1 MDRADKLDLAQAIAM
16 KRSIINKRKTVYG
29 IYEPSESGPKLL
41 RCIQERKGKYVEVD
55 MKPTVTVPAKL
66 ERFITVK
73 KRFKIGF
80 GGRSGAKSNTFGDI
94 FAAQAKDYGNKTVCL
109 RELQNSIEDSV
120 HALLS
125 EEIKRLGF
133 DDFEITNNAIRLKG
147 EDVFKFKGLARNPD
161 AVKSMFGFKRAWA
174 EEAQT
179 LSEDSLTMLT
189 PTIREKDSELWFSLN
204 PGSSEDPISKRFLAP
219 FYDALLRDGYY
230 EDDLHLIVWINYTDN
245 PWHSAELEQERLFD
259 KASLSRSAYDHK
271 WLGHYNDSV
280 ENALIQSEW
289 FDACIDAHKKIG
301 TVDQWARGAKYGAH
315 DPSDVGPDSKGY
327 AARHGSLVYSIE
339 EKQDGTINDGGDWAT
354 GLAIQQGIDHFS
366 FDADGMGVGLSRDV
380 SKAFDSKPIEAHM
393 FKGSESP
400 DHANA
405 IYEDCLVNGVKGNK
419 TNKQVFRNKRA
430 QNYQRLRDRC
440 YKTYQA
446 VQEGKF
452 IDPQELISFDSS
464 MALLPKLRSEL
475 CRMPVKPNANGLI
488 ELYTK
493 AIMKSKFKIM
503 SPNLGDSVMMLMTA
517 PAVEVKHQ
525 KINFVGWG

>member
-16 KRSIINKRKTVYG
+16 KRSIVNKRKTVYG
-29 IYEPSESGPKLL
+29 IYEPSENGPKLL

-66 ERFITVK
+66 ERFITVN

-245 PWHSAELEQERLFD
+245 PWHSPELEQERIFD
-259 KASLSRSAYDHK
+259 KA
-271 WLGHYNDSV
+271 N
-280 ENALIQSEW
+280 LILCWKAME
-289 FDACIDAHKKIG
+289 F
-301 TVDQWARGAKYGAH
+301 
-315 DPSDVGPDSKGY
+315 PE
-327 AARHGSLVYSIE
+327 SI
-339 EKQDGTINDGGDWAT
+339 
-354 GLAIQQGIDHFS
+354 
-366 FDADGMGVGLSRDV
+366 
-380 SKAFDSKPIEAHM
+380 
-393 FKGSESP
+393 
-400 DHANA
+400 
-405 IYEDCLVNGVKGNK
+405 
-419 TNKQVFRNKRA
+419 
-430 QNYQRLRDRC
+430 
-440 YKTYQA
+440 
-446 VQEGKF
+446 
-452 IDPQELISFDSS
+452 
-464 MALLPKLRSEL
+464 
-475 CRMPVKPNANGLI
+475 
-488 ELYTK
+488 
-493 AIMKSKFKIM
+493 
-503 SPNLGDSVMMLMTA
+503 
-517 PAVEVKHQ
+517 
-525 KINFVGWG
+525 